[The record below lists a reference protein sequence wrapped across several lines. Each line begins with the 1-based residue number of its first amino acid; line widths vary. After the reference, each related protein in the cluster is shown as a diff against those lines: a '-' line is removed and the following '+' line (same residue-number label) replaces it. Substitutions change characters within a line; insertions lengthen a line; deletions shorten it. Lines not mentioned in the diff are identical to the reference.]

1 MELEAAW
8 VDKLKKRQHFA
19 YIGRVDSTKIVPG
32 SLILRCYEIYLVI
45 PGGVVVYGGR
55 VADVTANNKK
65 SQIKNKIT
73 MPLFLILLLLLLFL
87 LLSLLL
93 GLLLLLLLLL
103 IIISLL
109 L

>member
-65 SQIKNKIT
+65 AKSKTKLLCPYFQ
-73 MPLFLILLLLLLFL
+73 LIHNYTF
-87 LLSLLL
+87 S
-93 GLLLLLLLLL
+93 
-103 IIISLL
+103 
-109 L
+109 